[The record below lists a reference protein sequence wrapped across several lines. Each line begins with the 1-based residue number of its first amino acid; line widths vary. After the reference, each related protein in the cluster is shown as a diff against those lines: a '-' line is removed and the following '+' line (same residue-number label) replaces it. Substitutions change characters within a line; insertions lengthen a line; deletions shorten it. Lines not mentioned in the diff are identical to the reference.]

1 MSYLLGEM
9 LMYLFGVAI
18 LGILIGWLFTRASYK
33 RKVEDAEVVLLGQ
46 LHDVTKKLDIT
57 QQQLDT
63 TSGLLELE
71 QEHSRDTCNVAGI
84 EELQSDLL
92 LSQNKF
98 DEGKQQVLELNN
110 LLDDANQQIQQVE
123 VELKNQC
130 QENQEMKSD
139 FDAVRNRLSIFQSD
153 LDEIF
158 EQSSILR
165 AAFEKA
171 RLDLVTKD
179 RRLAEMESVTT
190 EGLQMAALTGND
202 TEPELAISRIA
213 RLQTRVH
220 ELFEE
225 VNQKD
230 KEIEVL
236 KSSVAANNSQLEVTN
251 ITGVETDDLQQ
262 ISGIGITLEEKLNEM
277 GITQFSDIASW
288 DDSDIDRIDQMLDF
302 HGRIRQENWVDQ
314 AQKLGRPSSS
324 SMRGH

>member
-1 MSYLLGEM
+1 MSYLMGEM

-18 LGILIGWLFTRASYK
+18 LGILVGWLFTRSSYK

-63 TSGLLELE
+63 TSDSLE
-71 QEHSRDTCNVAGI
+71 QERSRDTGNIADL
-84 EELQSDLL
+84 EKLQADLSS
-92 LSQNKF
+92 SQNKF
-98 DEGKQQVLELNN
+98 DERKQQVLDLNHS
-110 LLDDANQQIQQVE
+110 LDEASKQVQLAE
-123 VELKNQC
+123 EELKKQRQKNQK
-130 QENQEMKSD
+130 MTHD
-139 FDAVRNRLSIFQSD
+139 FDGVKNRLSIFQSD

-179 RRLAEMESVTT
+179 KRLAEMESVAT
-190 EGLQMAALTGND
+190 EDLQMAALTSGN
-202 TEPELAISRIA
+202 TGPELALSRIA
-213 RLQTRVH
+213 RLQSRVH

-230 KEIEVL
+230 QEIEDL
-236 KSSVAANNSQLEVTN
+236 KNSVAANNSHSSVASITELQADDLKQ
-251 ITGVETDDLQQ
+251 ITG
-262 ISGIGITLEEKLNEM
+262 IGGTLEEKLNKM
-277 GITQFSDIASW
+277 GITRFKDIASW
-288 DDSDIDRIDQMLDF
+288 DDTDISRVDQELDF
-302 HGRIRQENWVDQ
+302 HGRIQRENWVDQ
-314 AQKLGRPSSS
+314 ARKLGRPGSS

>member
-1 MSYLLGEM
+1 MSYLMGEM

-18 LGILIGWLFTRASYK
+18 MGILVGWLFTRSSYK

-63 TSGLLELE
+63 TSDSLE
-71 QEHSRDTCNVAGI
+71 QERSRDTGNLADL
-84 EELQSDLL
+84 EKLQSDLS

-98 DEGKQQVLELNN
+98 DERKQQVLDLSHS
-110 LLDDANQQIQQVE
+110 LDEASKQTQVAE
-123 VELKNQC
+123 EELKKQRQDNQK
-130 QENQEMKSD
+130 MTSD
-139 FDAVRNRLSIFQSD
+139 FDVVKNRLSIFQSD
-153 LDEIF
+153 LDQIF

-179 RRLAEMESVTT
+179 KRLAEMESVAT
-190 EGLQMAALTGND
+190 EDLQMAALTSGD
-202 TEPELAISRIA
+202 TGPELALSRIA
-213 RLQTRVH
+213 RLQSRVH

-230 KEIEVL
+230 QEIEDL
-236 KSSVAANNSQLEVTN
+236 KNSVAANNSHSQVASIAELQADDLKQ
-251 ITGVETDDLQQ
+251 ITG
-262 ISGIGITLEEKLNEM
+262 IGGMLEEKLNKM
-277 GITQFSDIASW
+277 GITRFSDIASW
-288 DDSDIDRIDQMLDF
+288 DDTDIDRVDQELDF
-302 HGRIRQENWVDQ
+302 HGRIQRENWVDQ
-314 AQKLGRPSSS
+314 ARKLGRPGSS